1 MGSKGYSHEVK
12 TCGRVQETIPW
23 GQGRTGVAIHPG
35 SNGKPLSVSI
45 QMSPVQLLTQHLATR
60 LPPSARVLLEVVAY
74 QCRNV
79 TFRAG

>member
-45 QMSPVQLLTQHLATR
+45 QMSPVQLLTQHLA
-60 LPPSARVLLEVVAY
+60 
-74 QCRNV
+74 
-79 TFRAG
+79 